1 MYNVHNVLTPSLSP
15 VTSFSGVMDEMEELL
30 QSLDIDEDMAHYIAS
45 IFSEGGSEGVDFE
58 MVAEMLESA
67 GVSEGVSGGVEG
79 VIARMKEITG
89 MAHVGAGGGSGSED
103 VQVLT
108 AKMSLNSGGSSERV
122 SERVSVVPVPPVQCE
137 KSITES
143 SPPPLPPLS
152 DGGSEGD
159 GNTVSQ
165 QHDQSR
171 EEWLAEVA
179 LQDSLDDTD
188 SFATAWQEC
197 VASGN
202 SWGGRGFG
210 GRGVARRYC
219 AGSGGRDVIV
229 DGVTLAFAGKELLSR
244 TSLRL
249 VAGRRYA
256 LLGRNGVGK
265 STLLRRIAAGA
276 LPGFPQHLTVSYLAQ
291 EPKAPVG
298 EAAELSSLDTLVMG
312 ACKKR
317 RLILEME
324 RDGLEAALAAGS
336 WTVDGEVNA
345 DDDIEYDEV
354 VIATRLG
361 EVDDE
366 LERISAANGAAQ
378 ERCFKMLQELGF
390 SEKLMNTKVGTLS
403 GGWRMRVELAAALI
417 AQADVLLLDEPT
429 NHLDLKGVI
438 WLETRLKEGNNV
450 SGAKQH
456 HPTVLVVSHDRA
468 FVSAIATDII
478 LMASSSLHYFDGG
491 LDAYEQREA
500 EKATAHEHRMDAR
513 VRQETAARESA
524 AKLKAKAQKSGNDN
538 AMRAAKQKIA
548 KVERIGLYRDDGK
561 RFKTNSL
568 AKLDEK
574 YILLPSKVEGKAAA
588 KHDVFKFPVPLE
600 KSKDRA
606 IVSLDDVT
614 LIRGN
619 VEILKSIK
627 AFLYPGTRVAIV
639 GDNGAGKTTL
649 LQALVGNLSVSSGV
663 RTVSSGCKIAYVSQ
677 HHADELMKFCD
688 SPTEGAAAM
697 LARKYAVSELEARA
711 NLGKFG
717 ITGNA
722 ALRPMTSL
730 SGGQRVR
737 VSLTSI
743 TWDAPDVLLLDEPTN
758 HCDMN
763 ALDALAAALIEFPG
777 AVAVVSHNRSF
788 LTACCTE
795 LWVIEKKKLTVN
807 RPPPDDVT
815 PDAFAKLFSSYASR
829 VLGHGTGGV
838 GSAQGASSRASRAV
852 NALDSKAT
860 TKRGKASAGSSTSFL

>member
-1 MYNVHNVLTPSLSP
+1 MVGDLLKSLCIDDDT
-15 VTSFSGVMDEMEELL
+15 VEYLL
-30 QSLDIDEDMAHYIAS
+30 SIFASAKEDNEDIDFDMI
-45 IFSEGGSEGVDFE
+45 
-58 MVAEMLESA
+58 AEMLES
-67 GVSEGVSGGVEG
+67 SGVEDSSS
-79 VIARMKEITG
+79 VVAKIKEATG
-89 MAHVGAGGGSGSED
+89 LSQACTSSVDETF
-103 VQVLT
+103 QLLT
-108 AKMSLNSGGSSERV
+108 GKMSLGTSKGEDAITQL
-122 SERVSVVPVPPVQCE
+122 PPALDCQL
-137 KSITES
+137 ST
-143 SPPPLPPLS
+143 PPPPPP
-152 DGGSEGD
+152 
-159 GNTVSQ
+159 SQ
-165 QHDQSR
+165 NIDKRIAVDSPEASAARDQSR
-171 EEWLAEVA
+171 VEWQEENA
-179 LQDSLDDTD
+179 LQESLDDTD
-188 SFATAWQEC
+188 SFASAWQEC
-197 VASGN
+197 VASGT

-219 AGSGGRDVIV
+219 AGAGGRDVIV

-298 EAAELSSLDTLVMG
+298 EAALLSSLDTLVLG
-312 ACKKR
+312 ACRKR
-317 RLILEME
+317 RLLLEME
-324 RDGLEAALAAGS
+324 REELEAVLAAGS
-336 WTVDGEVNA
+336 WGSEDRVEGQGQGQENEEEVEEV
-345 DDDIEYDEV
+345 EYDEV
-354 VIATRLG
+354 AVAERLG
-361 EVDDE
+361 TVDEE
-366 LERISAANGAAQ
+366 LESISAANGAAQ
-378 ERCFKMLQELGF
+378 DRCYKMLQELGF
-390 SEKLMNTKVGTLS
+390 SEKHICAAVGTLS

-438 WLETRLKEGNNV
+438 WLEDRLREGNNV
-450 SGAKQH
+450 SASGTGTGTGTGTGGKQH

-478 LMASSSLHYFDGG
+478 LMANSNLNYFDGG

-500 EKATAHEHRMDAR
+500 EQASAHEHRLDAR

-538 AMRAAKQKIA
+538 AMRAAKQKLA

-574 YILLPSKVEGKAAA
+574 YVLLPNRAEGKVAT
-588 KHDVFKFPVPLE
+588 KSDVFKFPTPPAR
-600 KSKDRA
+600 SIDRA

-614 LIRGN
+614 LVRGDL
-619 VEILKSIK
+619 EIIKHVK

-649 LQALVGNLSVSSGV
+649 LQALVGILPPVSGV
-663 RTVSSGCKIAYVSQ
+663 RTVAAGCKIAYVSQ
-677 HHADELMKFCD
+677 HHADELMACCIGP
-688 SPTEGAAAM
+688 SEGAAAM
-697 LARKYAVSELEARA
+697 LARKFAVSEMEARA

-722 ALRPMTSL
+722 AVRPMTTL

-758 HCDMN
+758 HCDMS
-763 ALDALAAALIEFPG
+763 ALDALAAALTEFPG

-795 LWVIEKKKLTVN
+795 LWVIEKKKLSID
-807 RPPPDDVT
+807 RPPPDDVS
-815 PDAFAKLFSSYASR
+815 PDSFAKLFSGYASR
-829 VLGHGTGGV
+829 VLGQGTGGV
-838 GSAQGASSRASRAV
+838 GSWLGGDSRSTKAAS
-852 NALDSKAT
+852 ALDAKKI
-860 TKRGKASAGSSTSFL
+860 TKRGKAAAGSSTSFL